1 MNAPI
6 FEGTFNNALDD
17 KGRVAIP
24 ARHRDVLK
32 SFEEERVMVTYHFV
46 PPNPCLDVWPIAEWK
61 KLAAKLEEKGGSFGE
76 ARTLFES
83 VYIGQAQSC
92 QLDKQGRILIPQ
104 GLRTRAKLGEEISFV
119 GVRNKVRIF
128 RADNYD
134 GIVEKYEDTLTNN
147 PDALGELGI

>member
-1 MNAPI
+1 MSVPI

-32 SFEEERVMVTYHFV
+32 YLEEERVMVTYHYV
-46 PPNPCLDVWPIAEWK
+46 PPNPCLDLYSIAEWK
-61 KLAAKLEEKGGSFGE
+61 KLADRLEQMDGAFGE

-104 GLRTRAKLGEEISFV
+104 GLRNRAKLGDDITFV
-119 GVRNKVRIF
+119 GARNKIRIF
-128 RADNYD
+128 RADAYD
-134 GIVEKYEDTLTNN
+134 GIVEQYEDKLTNN
-147 PDALGELGI
+147 PDALGALGI